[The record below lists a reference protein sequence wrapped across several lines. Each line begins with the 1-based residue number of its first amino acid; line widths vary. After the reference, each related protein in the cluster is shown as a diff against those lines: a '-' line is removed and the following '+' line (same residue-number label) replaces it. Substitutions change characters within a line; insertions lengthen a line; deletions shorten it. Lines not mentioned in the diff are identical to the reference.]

1 MATNMLERL
10 LDDDLVHA
18 QLRTTA
24 GRARDAVRR
33 ARKLSPQDAVQDK
46 KVYDNLR
53 RAAAAG
59 TLAARR
65 LTGRDKPA
73 PKHRARRVV
82 VALAAGAAAAAV
94 ANRHTQQ
101 VGER

>member
-1 MATNMLERL
+1 MATSALERL

-18 QLRTTA
+18 QLTIAA
-24 GRARDAVRR
+24 GRVRDAVQR
-33 ARKLSPQDAVQDK
+33 ARRLPPQDAVQDK

-59 TLAARR
+59 TLAVRR
-65 LTGRDKPA
+65 VTGRDKPA

-82 VALAAGAAAAAV
+82 LALAAGAAAAAV
-94 ANRHTQQ
+94 ANRYT
-101 VGER
+101 

>member
-1 MATNMLERL
+1 MATNTLERL
-10 LDDDLVHA
+10 LDDDLVHE
-18 QLRTTA
+18 QLTIAA
-24 GRARDAVRR
+24 GRVRDAVQR
-33 ARKLSPQDAVQDK
+33 ARRLPPQDAMQDK

-53 RAAAAG
+53 RAVSAG

-82 VALAAGAAAAAV
+82 LALAAGATAAAI
-94 ANRHTQQ
+94 ANRYT
-101 VGER
+101 